1 MMGRLS
7 RDQGQLFY
15 CFNLDE
21 VVPED
26 HSVRAI
32 AAVLDLSWVHGELAP
47 HYSAIGRPSIDPV
60 LMIRMLIVGYVFAI
74 RSERALCR
82 EVQVNLAYRWFCGL
96 GIEDKVPDHSVFS
109 RGRNLVINSPLYRA
123 KGVDQRTMARG
134 SARRHRHL
142 TLLLLCFLQTSPMLC
157 RLRTKAAVDWPK
169 QVAK

>member
-1 MMGRLS
+1 
-7 RDQGQLFY
+7 
-15 CFNLDE
+15 
-21 VVPED
+21 
-26 HSVRAI
+26 
-32 AAVLDLSWVHGELAP
+32 
-47 HYSAIGRPSIDPV
+47 
-60 LMIRMLIVGYVFAI
+60 VFAI
-74 RSERALCR
+74 RSERALYR

-169 QVAK
+169 QVAKDRSVSCAPILIDASEDRHFNRDMAWQIDS